1 VLITPV
7 WARILT
13 TLIAFALV
21 SVCWLA
27 RSEPANT
34 TAFGVVSALVLAVT
48 VVVIP
53 TFGSYNQLLL
63 LPGILSVIS
72 NRTILRNRSVLT
84 RAACVIAAP
93 VFFWPWL
100 AALALTVASFVLPG
114 QSVKQAWVM
123 PLWTILYVP
132 FTVLLLLG
140 LIVAITFH
148 DWGKGRPT
156 GNYQAGWPIDR

>member
-1 VLITPV
+1 
-7 WARILT
+7 
-13 TLIAFALV
+13 
-21 SVCWLA
+21 
-27 RSEPANT
+27 
-34 TAFGVVSALVLAVT
+34 
-48 VVVIP
+48 
-53 TFGSYNQLLL
+53 
-63 LPGILSVIS
+63 
-72 NRTILRNRSVLT
+72 
-84 RAACVIAAP
+84 VIAAP

-148 DWGKGRPT
+148 DRGKGRPVV
-156 GNYQAGWPIDR
+156 NYQAG